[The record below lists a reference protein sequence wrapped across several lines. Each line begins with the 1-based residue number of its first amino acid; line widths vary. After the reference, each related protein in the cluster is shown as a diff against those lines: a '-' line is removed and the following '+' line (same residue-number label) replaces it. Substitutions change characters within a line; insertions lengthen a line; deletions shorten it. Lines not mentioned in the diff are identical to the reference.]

1 MIKSMFSLVML
12 LAGAQALADT
22 TDVSEPY
29 YQDQFTLVNQ
39 RNFLSD
45 YQPLN
50 PDGTVNVVVERP
62 TGSVQAWHINAKSG
76 AIVWQQDKGKAR
88 SVHYLGYPGNF
99 GFVPRTLSSEEGG
112 GDGAPLDAIV
122 LGPAVP
128 RGEVVKVKLIGML
141 KLLELMELHGANL
154 GAPHTAPM
162 GGGLFEVRAKAK
174 EGIGRA
180 LFCYMKHERIY
191 ILHAF
196 IKKTQKTPLRDL
208 DLAKARLKEVSQH
221 E

>member
-1 MIKSMFSLVML
+1 MFTV
-12 LAGAQALADT
+12 DF
-22 TDVSEPY
+22 
-29 YQDQFTLVNQ
+29 YQ
-39 RNFLSD
+39 
-45 YQPLN
+45 
-50 PDGTVNVVVERP
+50 GVE
-62 TGSVQAWHINAKSG
+62 
-76 AIVWQQDKGKAR
+76 
-88 SVHYLGYPGNF
+88 
-99 GFVPRTLSSEEGG
+99 
-112 GDGAPLDAIV
+112 DAI
-122 LGPAVP
+122 LEMPPKIQA
-128 RGEVVKVKLIGML
+128 RML

>member
-141 KLLELMELHGANL
+141 KLLEHGKEDHKLIGVVEGTPLYGANDIAEL
-154 GAPHTAPM
+154 QQAFPGVDIIIKTWFANHQGPGKVVTQGFAD
-162 GGGLFEVRAKAK
+162 AASA
-174 EGIGRA
+174 RA
-180 LFCYMKHERIY
+180 L
-191 ILHAF
+191 
-196 IKKTQKTPLRDL
+196 
-208 DLAKARLKEVSQH
+208 LATASKAYL
-221 E
+221 